1 MDYNELYI
9 DYLEAGVSN
18 SIVLK
23 DSLST
28 ELDMDNLKR
37 NTANVIQL
45 FKLWEL
51 SVEEQCN
58 LLGGISPQQLN
69 KFQKNT
75 ARISGRDTI
84 ERVGNLLGIH
94 KSLRI
99 LYPYNKAVVYKWI
112 NARNKKLHN
121 LTPLEVML
129 SEGYIGIA
137 QIRKLTDYMRGN

>member
-1 MDYNELYI
+1 M
-9 DYLEAGVSN
+9 SN

-23 DSLST
+23 SSLSAV
-28 ELDMDNLKR
+28 LDSDNLQK
-37 NTANVIQL
+37 NTANIIQL

-51 SVEEQCN
+51 TVDEQCN

-69 KFQKNT
+69 KFQKAT

-112 NARNKKLHN
+112 KARNKKLHN

-137 QIRKLTDYMRGN
+137 QIRKLTDYMRGT

>member
-1 MDYNELYI
+1 MWNG
-9 DYLEAGVSN
+9 LETKVSD
-18 SIVLK
+18 STALK
-23 DSLST
+23 NSLSIG
-28 ELDMDNLKR
+28 LDIDNLSR

-51 SVEEQCN
+51 TVDEQCN

-94 KSLRI
+94 KCLRI
-99 LYPYNKAVVYKWI
+99 LYPYNKPVVYKWVK
-112 NARNKKLHN
+112 ARNKKLHN
-121 LTPLEVML
+121 LTPLDVML

-137 QIRKLTDYMRGN
+137 QIRKLTDFMRGI

>member
-1 MDYNELYI
+1 MEVVVND
-9 DYLEAGVSN
+9 SK
-18 SIVLK
+18 VLK
-23 DSLST
+23 NSLSSV
-28 ELDMDNLKR
+28 LDIDNLNR

-45 FKLWEL
+45 FKLWDL
-51 SVEEQCN
+51 SVDEQCN
-58 LLGGISPQQLN
+58 LLGGISSQQLN
-69 KFQKNT
+69 KFQKTT

-99 LYPYNKAVVYKWI
+99 LYPYNKSVVYKWI
-112 NARNKKLHN
+112 KARNKKLHN

-137 QIRKLTDYMRGN
+137 QIRKLTDYMRGI

>member
-1 MDYNELYI
+1 MWMT
-9 DYLEAGVSN
+9 LEAKVSN

-23 DSLST
+23 NSLSAN
-28 ELDMDNLKR
+28 LDLDNLSR

-51 SVEEQCN
+51 SVDEQCN

-69 KFQKNT
+69 KFQKAT

-99 LYPYNKAVVYKWI
+99 LYPYNKAVTYKWI
-112 NARNKKLHN
+112 KARNKKLHN

-129 SEGYIGIA
+129 TEGYIGIA
-137 QIRKLTDYMRGN
+137 QIRKLTDFMRGI